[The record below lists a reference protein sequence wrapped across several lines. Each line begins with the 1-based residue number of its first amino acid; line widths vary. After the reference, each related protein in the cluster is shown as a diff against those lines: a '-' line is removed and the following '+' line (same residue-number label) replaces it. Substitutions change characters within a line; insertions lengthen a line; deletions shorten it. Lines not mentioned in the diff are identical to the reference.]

1 MTNQKF
7 RNSGQAT
14 ESYVFS
20 KLQVNSESKASKTQ
34 NTENPQAHDNNLTK
48 ICGLKQKKPNRLFV
62 GNLNINSICSKN
74 DKMKCLLNGKVD
86 VFYYY
91 LE

>member
-1 MTNQKF
+1 MTNQNF

-34 NTENPQAHDNNLTK
+34 NTENPQARDDNLTK
-48 ICGLKQKKPNRLFV
+48 ICGLKQKKPKQ
-62 GNLNINSICSKN
+62 IISW
-74 DKMKCLLNGKVD
+74 
-86 VFYYY
+86 
-91 LE
+91 

>member
-34 NTENPQAHDNNLTK
+34 STENPQAHDNNLTK
-48 ICGLKQKKPNRLFV
+48 ICGLKQKKTNRLLV
-62 GNLNINSICSKN
+62 GNL

-86 VFYYY
+86 VSYYY